1 MTILCIATYFKG
13 DPFLRE
19 CKAQG
24 ATVLLLTTDTL
35 AGAEWP
41 RESID
46 EIHSV
51 PREASDDAV
60 RRHVEKIARR
70 HVIDRIAALDD
81 FDVELAAMLR
91 EHLRVPGMGRTTASR
106 FRDKLA
112 MRMQART
119 LGVAVPEFS
128 AVFNDQAVADWAARV
143 APPWVLKPRSSAAAL
158 GIKKVDD
165 RDALRRALD
174 AAGDARGQCLLER
187 FVRGPVYHVDSIVWG
202 GKVVFAVA
210 YKYGSP
216 PMQIAHEG
224 GIFITR
230 RLPDDSVEGR
240 EALEMNRALQE
251 GLGLRRGVSHTEFIR
266 GTGEA
271 GRAGG
276 AGTEGE
282 AGEAGRAGE
291 AGTEGEAGGDAASDP
306 GSDSVR
312 LEPDRGLVFL
322 ETSARVGGAFIVDT
336 IEAATG
342 INLWREWAKVEIAGE
357 GGTYTAPPHR
367 DEYSGIVLTL
377 ARQETPDMS
386 SYTDPEIV
394 QTIRKDH
401 HAGLIVRSPDPA
413 RVERLVF
420 DYMERFYRDFFA
432 TAPPPER
439 PVE

>member
-24 ATVLLLTTDTL
+24 CTVLLLTTDKLT
-35 AGAEWP
+35 GAEWP

-51 PREASDDAV
+51 PRDASDEAI
-60 RRHVEKIARR
+60 RRHVDKIARR
-70 HVIDRIAALDD
+70 HSIDRIAALDD

-119 LGVAVPEFS
+119 LGVPVPEFS
-128 AVFNDQAVADWAARV
+128 GVFNDQAVADWAARV
-143 APPWVLKPRSSAAAL
+143 TPPWVLKPRSSAAAI
-158 GIKKVDD
+158 GIKKIDD
-165 RDALRRALD
+165 RDGLWRALD
-174 AAGDARGQCLLER
+174 AAGDDRAQCVLEQ
-187 FVRGPVYHVDSIVWG
+187 FVPGEVYHVDSIVWG
-202 GKVVFAVA
+202 GEVVFAVA
-210 YKYGSP
+210 FKYGRP
-216 PMQIAHEG
+216 PMEVSHQG
-224 GIFITR
+224 GLFVTR
-230 RLPDDSVEGR
+230 RLPDDSE
-240 EALEMNRALQE
+240 EARAVLAMNRTLQQ

-266 GTGEA
+266 G
-271 GRAGG
+271 AGG
-276 AGTEGE
+276 AGG
-282 AGEAGRAGE
+282 
-291 AGTEGEAGGDAASDP
+291 AGGSGGSDP
-306 GSDSVR
+306 GSGSVR
-312 LEPDRGLVFL
+312 LKPDHGFVFL

-342 INLWREWAKVEIAGE
+342 INLWREWAKIEIAGE
-357 GGTYTAPPHR
+357 HGSYTVPPHR
-367 DEYSGIVLTL
+367 QEYAGIVLTL

-386 SYTDPEIV
+386 SYTDPEIALA
-394 QTIRKDH
+394 IRKDY
-401 HAGLIVRSPDPA
+401 HAGLIVAAPEPQ
-413 RVERLVF
+413 RVETLIA
-420 DYMERFYRDFFA
+420 DYTQRFYRDFFA